1 MSKTSFKGF
10 IVPGSMYKL
19 KTMVKNQHKPVV
31 YHAEA
36 LDADKST
43 QLLLEG
49 QESLAI
55 LPFDCDEK
63 FMNVTV
69 TTAPQQD
76 NGKWHNSTTSRSIIP
91 VDLKS
96 PIATIAYQE
105 KGAGRGLLSPGAPNV
120 LSHSLE
126 PKAFF
131 LLRD

>member
-91 VDLKS
+91 VDLRALQSSREGSFKS
-96 PIATIAYQE
+96 W
-105 KGAGRGLLSPGAPNV
+105 SPERFVA
-120 LSHSLE
+120 
-126 PKAFF
+126 
-131 LLRD
+131 

>member
-1 MSKTSFKGF
+1 
-10 IVPGSMYKL
+10 MYKL

-76 NGKWHNSTTSRSIIP
+76 NVACLRSQGGNSDSSCCHFPFIYKGVSHKTCINKDREALWCATTNNF
-91 VDLKS
+91 DKE
-96 PIATIAYQE
+96 AMW
-105 KGAGRGLLSPGAPNV
+105 G
-120 LSHSLE
+120 
-126 PKAFF
+126 FC
-131 LLRD
+131 

>member
-1 MSKTSFKGF
+1 
-10 IVPGSMYKL
+10 MYKL

-69 TTAPQQD
+69 TTAPHQD
-76 NGKWHNSTTSRSIIP
+76 NGKWHNSTTTRSIIP
-91 VDLKS
+91 VDLR
-96 PIATIAYQE
+96 A
-105 KGAGRGLLSPGAPNV
+105 L
-120 LSHSLE
+120 
-126 PKAFF
+126 
-131 LLRD
+131 